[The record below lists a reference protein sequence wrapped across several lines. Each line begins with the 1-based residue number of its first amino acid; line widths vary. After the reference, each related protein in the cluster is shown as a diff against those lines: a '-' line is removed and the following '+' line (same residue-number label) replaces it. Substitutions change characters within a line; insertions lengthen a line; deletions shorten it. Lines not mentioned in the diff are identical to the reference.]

1 MPVVKHKEQRV
12 AVLVDAVGGSVT
24 DVFVVADFR
33 HGIFTKAT
41 IPVLLAAIPLGALK
55 AADSQLSSRWG
66 MILDFP
72 GFDLLTP
79 NEREARWA
87 LADQDAEPKVIATR
101 LYLQAQCRHL
111 LLTQGVRGLW
121 AVAPHGEFALPAYAT
136 HVVDPVGAGDALL
149 VYAALALRVSNDLR
163 VAAMLGSL
171 AAAVA
176 CEHAGNV
183 PVTPGDVAKKIE
195 ALG

>member
-1 MPVVKHKEQRV
+1 MAGAVV
-12 AVLVDAVGGSVT
+12 
-24 DVFVVADFR
+24 DVVVISDFR

-41 IPVLLAAIPLGALK
+41 TPALIAAIPSGALR

-87 LADQDAEPKVIATR
+87 LGDQDTPPPVLATR
-101 LYLQAQCRHL
+101 LYLLATCRYL
-111 LLTQGVRGLW
+111 LLTMGSRGLW
-121 AVAPHGEFALPAYAT
+121 AIEPHGEFSLPAYAAR
-136 HVVDPVGAGDALL
+136 VVDPVGAGDALL
-149 VYAALALRVSNDLR
+149 AYAALALRVTDDLR
-163 VAAMLGSL
+163 VAATLGSL

-176 CEHAGNV
+176 CERSGNI
-183 PVTPGDVAKKIE
+183 PVTPEEVERKVAS
-195 ALG
+195 L